1 MTIYKRLLFTVLALL
16 TVYISQAE
24 NGINSPYSRFGLGIL
39 SDQSLAVN
47 RQMGGLGYA
56 LRDNSYIN
64 LLNPAAMSAADSTTM
79 IFEGGFSLQNGN
91 FKENGIKINAK
102 NASFDY
108 LAMSFRLRRNLGIAL
123 GMLPYSN
130 VGYSFSRNETIL
142 SPDGD
147 SNGSFS
153 SIYKYNGTGGL
164 TQPFIS
170 IGWGITD
177 NFSIGVTASY
187 LYGDITHNIS
197 NNFTD
202 NNISSTSRQYNLN
215 VSNYKADFGLQYSK
229 TISEKRSFT
238 IGAVYSLGHDLD
250 AEARMIERKTTS
262 GTAEYSD
269 TTTFANAFKL
279 PHTIGA
285 GFTYTTGKWT
295 FGADYT
301 FQKWSDSSFFGDNK
315 GCDRSKVSLG
325 AEFSPSKI
333 SRNILKRSR
342 YRAGLYYAQPYTEF
356 NGSKGCEEFG
366 VSAGFTMPM
375 NSTNNMNNNRS
386 LLNISGQFVR
396 INPKT
401 EGMITE
407 TYLRINIGV
416 TFNEFWF
423 FKSKVN

>member
-39 SDQSLAVN
+39 SDQNLAVN

-64 LLNPAAMSAADSTTM
+64 LLNPAAMSVADSTTM

-301 FQKWSDSSFFGDNK
+301 
-315 GCDRSKVSLG
+315 
-325 AEFSPSKI
+325 
-333 SRNILKRSR
+333 
-342 YRAGLYYAQPYTEF
+342 
-356 NGSKGCEEFG
+356 
-366 VSAGFTMPM
+366 
-375 NSTNNMNNNRS
+375 
-386 LLNISGQFVR
+386 
-396 INPKT
+396 
-401 EGMITE
+401 
-407 TYLRINIGV
+407 
-416 TFNEFWF
+416 
-423 FKSKVN
+423 